1 MTPSPDFEALLASV
15 RGLTE
20 TLRRFA
26 DVLDRVVRAQLLM
39 AEALKTLNDD
49 LQETGASPL

>member
-26 DVLDRVVRAQLLM
+26 DVLDHVVRAQLLM